1 MLLDLG
7 ALARGGRLDWLG
19 AALLIAADAEP
30 GMDSA
35 AQRQIILDLAK
46 PLRAQRLHTG
56 PAIEQARAVA
66 DHLFLGLGFRG
77 NDTDY
82 EDPRNSLINHVLQ
95 RRLGIP
101 ISLALVF
108 VEVARELGIPAVG
121 VGFPGHFLVK
131 INDERMVAGIDRS
144 VFVDPFCG
152 DVLEDI
158 DLQLLAE
165 RATGHAEVMPQW
177 LRPASVEQIVVRMLH
192 NLRNAYQR
200 AGDSARL
207 LLVLHRLCEL
217 EPSSGA
223 LLRDRGLLQARL
235 GAPRAAVEDLESYL
249 SAAPHASDV
258 QDIQELID
266 NLTDRLHRAHP
277 KDALN

>member
-30 GMDSA
+30 SLDAA
-35 AQRQIILDLAK
+35 AQRRVIVDLAR
-46 PLRAQRLHTG
+46 PLRALGLPDR
-56 PAIEQARAVA
+56 PAAEQARAVA
-66 DHLFLGLGFRG
+66 DHLFHSLGFRG

-82 EDPRNSLINHVLQ
+82 EDPRNSLINHVLE

-101 ISLALVF
+101 ISLALVY
-108 VEVARELGIPAVG
+108 VEVARELGVPAVG

-131 INDERMVAGIDRS
+131 INDERPVAGIDRS

-152 DVLEDI
+152 DLLEDI

-165 RATGHAEVMPQW
+165 RATGHSEVAPQW
-177 LRPASVEQIVVRMLH
+177 LKPASVEQIVVRMLQ
-192 NLRNAYQR
+192 NLRSAYHR

-207 LLVLHRLCEL
+207 LVVLHRLCEL

-249 SAAPHASDV
+249 HAAPHASDV

-266 NLTDRLHRAHP
+266 NLNDRLHRAHP